1 VESELGSCQAA
12 LEEEARLDAEARAK
26 WGDKWN
32 TPVSSTLAKHFWDK
46 VSSYRSTLAQAA
58 DSDQKVI
65 QKLMD
70 NDAAFAALLPENA
83 AAQMPRLQAPLV
95 NVSSDDP
102 AVVVAS
108 LRRWGACSWHV
119 LHAVAAGLE
128 PIMHASAASVAA
140 AHCQLSGAALQHV
153 LHRHCKP
160 AQGLT
165 QPLPPPSSPGT
176 WSS

>member
-1 VESELGSCQAA
+1 MLQAQTFCCLGLHLPLTNHPTIHLGRGPGSEPCPPPHHTLPLVSPPHSPAVPLPQEIADTRRAVESELGSCQAA

-83 AAQMPRLQAPLV
+83 AVQMPRLQAPLV

-108 LRRWGACSWHV
+108 LRR
-119 LHAVAAGLE
+119 
-128 PIMHASAASVAA
+128 
-140 AHCQLSGAALQHV
+140 
-153 LHRHCKP
+153 
-160 AQGLT
+160 
-165 QPLPPPSSPGT
+165 
-176 WSS
+176 